1 MRPSGGGAGKLAR
14 RQEESGEKGKL
25 AAVAAAGAG
34 GGCGSR
40 CAESVPRAW
49 ASGRAGLGATGRAPS
64 GTEMAVSGFRGRAKL
79 GAGGRTW
86 ETSMLVGKVAVR
98 MILPCCTATPVTMG
112 LPDTGL
118 ARRKFPVGRDVEAQH

>member
-1 MRPSGGGAGKLAR
+1 MSWLFVSGIGGGW
-14 RQEESGEKGKL
+14 
-25 AAVAAAGAG
+25 G
-34 GGCGSR
+34 GGCAGS
-40 CAESVPRAW
+40 APKAW
-49 ASGRAGLGATGRAPS
+49 ASGRAGLVATGRAPS
-64 GTEMAVSGFRGRAKL
+64 GTEMAVSGFRGRARL

-118 ARRKFPVGRDVEAQH
+118 ASRKFPVGRGGSQGTQVRMKPMEGRHRD